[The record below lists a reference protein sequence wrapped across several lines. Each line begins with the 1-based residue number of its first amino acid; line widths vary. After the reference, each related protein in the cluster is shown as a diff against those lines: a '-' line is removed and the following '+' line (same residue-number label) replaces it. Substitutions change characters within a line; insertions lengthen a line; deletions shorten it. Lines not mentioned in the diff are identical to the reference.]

1 LSSTIDLQQLLKHLF
16 TLIQDS
22 VRPEFVAAYL
32 HEADASEFR
41 LAAYEG
47 EAVDAGLP
55 ASIALKTAVVQRLVA
70 GDRLLLRDAD
80 ERSGNDRRIAA
91 WLHSIEA
98 ECVYAVVHEG
108 DVLAI
113 ILLGRKRSGDAYF
126 AHDLDLLGTITSQA
140 AVAIKNAAL
149 YRHVSILESQ
159 RQRAERVAET
169 GALSAGIAHEIKN
182 PLVAIR
188 TFFELLPDRYEDE
201 EFRTEFRRVVDSE
214 ISRLDRLVARLR
226 GLKGT
231 APDEKQPI
239 DVRKVLEETL
249 AVVSLQLE
257 QAGIGVVR
265 QYSDEDATVSGNA
278 DKLKQLFLNLLL
290 NSVDSMAGAGGEI
303 TVRLRSHRGLGGAA
317 VSVDIEDQG
326 AGIAD
331 DVRRTLFHPFVTT
344 KRESSGLGLW
354 VCRQIADEHNAV
366 LSASNRTDRRGARFT
381 IDIPARGGDGIR

>member
-1 LSSTIDLQQLLKHLF
+1 V
-16 TLIQDS
+16 LIQDS

-32 HEADASEFR
+32 REVESAEFR
-41 LAAYEG
+41 LAAYNG
-47 EAVDAGLP
+47 DARETGLP
-55 ASIALKTAVVQRLVA
+55 AAIAPRAAIVQRLTQ
-70 GDRLLLRDAD
+70 GERLLLRDAD
-80 ERSGNDRRIAA
+80 ERSGDDRRVVA
-91 WLHSIEA
+91 WLHGVEA
-98 ECVYAVVHEG
+98 EGAYAIVHEG
-108 DVLAI
+108 EVLAI

-188 TFFELLPDRYEDE
+188 TFAELLPERYEDE
-201 EFRTEFRRVVDSE
+201 EFRTDFSRVVASE
-214 ISRLDRLVARLR
+214 ISRLDRLVDRLR

-257 QAGIGVVR
+257 QAGIGIVR
-265 QYSDEDATVSGNA
+265 HYDDDVATVSGNA

-290 NSVDSMAGAGGEI
+290 NSVESMAGGGGEI
-303 TVRLRSHRGLGGAA
+303 TVRLRSPRELGGAA
-317 VSVDIEDQG
+317 VSIDIEDQG
-326 AGIAD
+326 AGIAA
-331 DVRRTLFHPFVTT
+331 DVRATLFHPFVTT
-344 KRESSGLGLW
+344 KRDSSGLGLW

-366 LSASNRTDRRGARFT
+366 LSAANRTDRRGARFT
-381 IDIPARGGDGIR
+381 IDIPAKDSDGIR

>member
-1 LSSTIDLQQLLKHLF
+1 
-16 TLIQDS
+16 
-22 VRPEFVAAYL
+22 
-32 HEADASEFR
+32 
-41 LAAYEG
+41 
-47 EAVDAGLP
+47 
-55 ASIALKTAVVQRLVA
+55 
-70 GDRLLLRDAD
+70 
-80 ERSGNDRRIAA
+80 
-91 WLHSIEA
+91 
-98 ECVYAVVHEG
+98 
-108 DVLAI
+108 
-113 ILLGRKRSGDAYF
+113 
-126 AHDLDLLGTITSQA
+126 
-140 AVAIKNAAL
+140 
-149 YRHVSILESQ
+149 
-159 RQRAERVAET
+159 
-169 GALSAGIAHEIKN
+169 
-182 PLVAIR
+182 
-188 TFFELLPDRYEDE
+188 
-201 EFRTEFRRVVDSE
+201 FRRVVDSE

-278 DKLKQLFLNLLL
+278 DKLKQLFLKLLL
-290 NSVDSMAGAGGEI
+290 NSVDSIAGDGGEI

-331 DVRRTLFHPFVTT
+331 DVRKTLFHPFVTT